1 MVTKVRPNSEKKRES
16 AIDAL
21 DYVLDSKFLSA
32 LAEPSRIQVLKQV
45 IRLGKADISALS
57 HGLSLDRSV
66 ISRHLSILEDV
77 GILVREKQG
86 KHVFY
91 YLDPSGAIKR
101 FQLILERMEEVV
113 AVCCPP
119 PPEQTLSI
127 TKK

>member
-1 MVTKVRPNSEKKRES
+1 MVTKVRSNTEKKRES

-45 IRLGKADISALS
+45 IRLGKADISELS
-57 HGLSLDRSV
+57 QGLSLDRSV
-66 ISRHLSILEDV
+66 ISRHLSILEEV
-77 GILVREKQG
+77 GILVREKHG

-101 FQLILERMEEVV
+101 FQLILERIEEVV
-113 AVCCPP
+113 ALCCPP
-119 PPEQTLSI
+119 PA
-127 TKK
+127 